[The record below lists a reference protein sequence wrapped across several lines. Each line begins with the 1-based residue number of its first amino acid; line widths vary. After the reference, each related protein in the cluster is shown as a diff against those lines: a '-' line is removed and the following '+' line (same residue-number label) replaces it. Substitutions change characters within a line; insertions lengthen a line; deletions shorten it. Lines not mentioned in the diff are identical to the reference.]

1 MQFRR
6 HHPQRIAAAKAAFS
20 ERTARRIEAA
30 CHLPPQEAA
39 EPRPRSTPDPFDGLW
54 DAEIRPMLEA
64 FPSSVGVCYDWEA
77 AFHILVG
84 PMDRLDAMQ
93 VMLTAVECG
102 SLSRA
107 SRKLGQP
114 LATVS
119 RKVSELESHLKA
131 DLLIRSTKG
140 LELTPAGRTFITA
153 AKTVL
158 EQLNEAERAA
168 AGEYTE
174 PKGDLVVTAPT
185 MFGRLHVLPVVTTFL
200 KTFSQVSVEL
210 MLTDRV
216 THFLD
221 DQVDVAL
228 RIGDLPDSSLIAT
241 RLGAVRR
248 VTCASPAYLAPRTAP
263 AVPQDLVDHDVISF
277 ESVSSPTTWRYFSDG
292 HEVAVSLRS
301 RLSVSTIDA
310 AINAGLAGAGVIR
323 ANSYQVA
330 DYVRDD
336 LLLLLLETYEPTP
349 RPVHLIYDKRNR
361 LPLKLRAFVDFVV
374 PRLRDRLRVA
384 AI

>member
-1 MQFRR
+1 M
-6 HHPQRIAAAKAAFS
+6 S
-20 ERTARRIEAA
+20 
-30 CHLPPQEAA
+30 
-39 EPRPRSTPDPFDGLW
+39 
-54 DAEIRPMLEA
+54 
-64 FPSSVGVCYDWEA
+64 
-77 AFHILVG
+77 
-84 PMDRLDAMQ
+84 

-102 SLSRA
+102 SLSKA
-107 SRKLGQP
+107 SRKLGLP

-131 DLLIRSTKG
+131 DLLIRSSKG
-140 LELTPAGRTFITA
+140 LDLTPAGRSYVTA
-153 AKTVL
+153 AKTIL

-185 MFGRLHVLPVVTTFL
+185 MFGRLHLLPVVMTFL
-200 KTFSQVSVEL
+200 TAFPEVSVEL

-241 RLGAVRR
+241 SLGAVRR
-248 VTCASPAYLAPRTAP
+248 VTCASPAYLATRDAP
-263 AVPQDLVDHDVISF
+263 AVPQDLAAHDVISF
-277 ESVSSPTTWRYFSDG
+277 ESVSTQSTWRYWADG
-292 HEVAVSLRS
+292 VETSVAFRS

-310 AINAGLAGAGVIR
+310 AIDAGLAGAGVIR
-323 ANSYQVA
+323 TMSYQVA
-330 DYVRDD
+330 DYVRDN
-336 LLLLLLETYEPTP
+336 LLQLLLEAYEPTP
-349 RPVHLIYDKRNR
+349 RPVHLIYDRQNR

-374 PRLRDRLRVA
+374 PRLRDRLTA
-384 AI
+384 ASLSTETAR

>member
-1 MQFRR
+1 
-6 HHPQRIAAAKAAFS
+6 
-20 ERTARRIEAA
+20 
-30 CHLPPQEAA
+30 
-39 EPRPRSTPDPFDGLW
+39 
-54 DAEIRPMLEA
+54 
-64 FPSSVGVCYDWEA
+64 
-77 AFHILVG
+77 
-84 PMDRLDAMQ
+84 MDRLDAMH

-102 SLSRA
+102 SLSKA

-131 DLLIRSTKG
+131 DLLIRSSKG
-140 LELTPAGRTFITA
+140 LELTPAGRTYITS
-153 AKTVL
+153 AKTIL

-174 PKGDLVVTAPT
+174 PKGDLVVTAPI

-200 KTFSQVSVEL
+200 AAFREVSVEL

-228 RIGDLPDSSLIAT
+228 RIGDLPDSSRIAT

-248 VTCASPAYLAPRTAP
+248 VTCASPAYLASRAAL
-263 AVPQDLVDHDVISF
+263 AVPQDLADHDVISF
-277 ESVSSPTTWRYFSDG
+277 GSVSSPSTWRYWSDG
-292 HEVAVSLRS
+292 NEVAVPLRS
-301 RLSVSTIDA
+301 RLSVNTIDA
-310 AINAGLAGAGVIR
+310 AIDAGVAGAGVIR
-323 ANSYQVA
+323 AVSYQVA
-330 DYVRDD
+330 HYVRDD
-336 LLLLLLETYEPTP
+336 LLQLLLEAYEPTP
-349 RPVHLIYDKRNR
+349 RPVHLIYDKQNR

-374 PRLRDRLRVA
+374 PRLRDRLA
-384 AI
+384 AIAL

>member
-1 MQFRR
+1 
-6 HHPQRIAAAKAAFS
+6 
-20 ERTARRIEAA
+20 
-30 CHLPPQEAA
+30 
-39 EPRPRSTPDPFDGLW
+39 
-54 DAEIRPMLEA
+54 
-64 FPSSVGVCYDWEA
+64 
-77 AFHILVG
+77 
-84 PMDRLDAMQ
+84 MDRLDAMQ

-102 SLSRA
+102 SLSKA

-131 DLLIRSTKG
+131 ELLIRSAKG
-140 LELTPAGRTFITA
+140 LELTPAGRTYIMSARTI
-153 AKTVL
+153 L

-168 AGEYTE
+168 AGEYTA

-185 MFGRLHVLPVVTTFL
+185 MFGRLHVLPAVITFL
-200 KTFSQVSVEL
+200 KAFPEVSVEL

-228 RIGDLPDSSLIAT
+228 RIGNLPDSSMIAT

-248 VTCASPAYLAPRTAP
+248 VTCASPVYLASRAAP
-263 AVPQDLVDHDVISF
+263 AVPQDLAEHDVISF
-277 ESVSSPTTWRYFSDG
+277 ESVSSPTTWRYWSDG
-292 HEVAVSLRS
+292 NELAIPLRS

-310 AINAGLAGAGVIR
+310 AINAGLAGAGVVR

-336 LLLLLLETYEPTP
+336 LLRLLLEAYEPIP
-349 RPVHLIYDKRNR
+349 RPVHLVYAKQSR

-374 PRLRDRLRVA
+374 PRLRNRLTAA